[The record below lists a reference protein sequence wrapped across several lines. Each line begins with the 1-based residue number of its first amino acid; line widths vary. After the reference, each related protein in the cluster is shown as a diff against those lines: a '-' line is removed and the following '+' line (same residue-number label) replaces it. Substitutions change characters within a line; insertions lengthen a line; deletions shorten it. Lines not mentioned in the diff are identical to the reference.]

1 MTLMDNPIVLEITGL
16 YIPSLAYSAEPV
28 KLPVE
33 QIGIYVRVQG
43 LLRWPVSRN
52 WLAFIV

>member
-33 QIGIYVRVQG
+33 QIGIHVRVRG
-43 LLRWPVSRN
+43 LLRWRTN
-52 WLAFIV
+52 HNLLAFIV